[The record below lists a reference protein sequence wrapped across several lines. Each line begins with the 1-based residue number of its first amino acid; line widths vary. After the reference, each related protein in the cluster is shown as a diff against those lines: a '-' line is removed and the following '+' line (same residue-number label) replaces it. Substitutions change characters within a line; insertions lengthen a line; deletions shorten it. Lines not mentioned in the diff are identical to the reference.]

1 MTLVAAGGPGLTIP
15 DLSDQRTFA
24 DGVPHEAFAELL
36 RKPGLYWQPTDVGT
50 SNGGYWVVTRWA
62 DIVAIERD
70 PATFTSTRG
79 GAYPMTNQ
87 PADNPSADN
96 LMMVDPPRHAYLRR
110 AAAKGFS
117 PRVVANFD
125 PWVRAIVRDVIA
137 GVADKTEF
145 DFVAEFARVIPAY
158 VIADVLGVPRAD
170 RDKTVA
176 WTLAIFE
183 ATQQGNEQSSISP
196 GFVKTLGE
204 IQAYAAEIQRSKR
217 ENPGDDMCTALTGC
231 VDRGEINQ
239 AEFLQWMFLIM
250 VAGFETTHTAIAQSM
265 RMYLEDPEVREL
277 TDRSLDEDMI
287 GRAVDEYFRLI
298 SPPMEMARTATR
310 DVEFGGDQISE
321 GDVMVLYYIAANRDP
336 AVFSEPDR
344 FNPWRAERE
353 SLAFGTGVHR
363 CIGSHLAKLEV
374 KILWEELRAAGLN
387 LRLNGTPK
395 RGWSVFINELRELPV
410 ARV

>member
-1 MTLVAAGGPGLTIP
+1 
-15 DLSDQRTFA
+15 
-24 DGVPHEAFAELL
+24 
-36 RKPGLYWQPTDVGT
+36 
-50 SNGGYWVVTRWA
+50 
-62 DIVAIERD
+62 
-70 PATFTSTRG
+70 
-79 GAYPMTNQ
+79 
-87 PADNPSADN
+87 
-96 LMMVDPPRHAYLRR
+96 
-110 AAAKGFS
+110 
-117 PRVVANFD
+117 
-125 PWVRAIVRDVIA
+125 
-137 GVADKTEF
+137 
-145 DFVAEFARVIPAY
+145 
-158 VIADVLGVPRAD
+158 
-170 RDKTVA
+170 
-176 WTLAIFE
+176 
-183 ATQQGNEQSSISP
+183 
-196 GFVKTLGE
+196 
-204 IQAYAAEIQRSKR
+204 
-217 ENPGDDMCTALTGC
+217 